1 MLSLPRPGVIA
12 AAMSLLCAAS
22 AVSAA
27 AEEQA
32 SVGAALYAEHC
43 TSCHGAGLRGS
54 AHGLRGSAHGPALS
68 GETFLGRWGQ
78 RGTTD
83 L

>member
-54 AHGLRGSAHGPALS
+54 AHGPALS

-78 RGTTD
+78 AGHD
-83 L
+83 